1 LQQGWH
7 EMNDLTGQKYFD
19 SLTGLFMKLS
29 SAVKDSSAVAEEVNN
44 LYKLF
49 LQYHQEINS
58 EIYKLNLQQR
68 KNEEK
73 INQLIED
80 KRRLEVLYSSGIL
93 FSTETETKALIST
106 AIDTVVRELKADSGF
121 IILTNES
128 GETENIF
135 VKNMHPEDNPE
146 AMEMSTTVIKNT
158 INASSPVRVDNA
170 GYDEELSQRA
180 SILKLGIT
188 AVLCVPLALGS
199 KVLGAV
205 YIDRRNKENPFT
217 QNDLI
222 FLLAFAKQIVNALEI
237 SSEIS
242 NLEKRLLTDAIEKFD
257 DLRKEFK
264 CDEIVGSGKKLFDV
278 LKLAAKI
285 SPTNTSVIIL
295 GENGTGKDVLARVIH
310 NNSKRASKPF
320 VTIDCSAI
328 PADLLESELFGY
340 ESGAFTGAAKTKP
353 GKLELADG
361 GTLFFN
367 EIGEMSINLQAKIL
381 RVIQT
386 GEIERL
392 GSVNTKKINVRI
404 ISATNRNLPDMI
416 SKGTFRED
424 LYYRLKVIEIN
435 MPPLRE
441 RKEDIESLCNH
452 FIKKHGEGKEYKI
465 SDEAL
470 EVLEEYSFPGNIRE
484 LENIILRSIVLATD
498 NKIDVKDLP
507 QEIIQKSSD
516 EILVHPGKKLLEA
529 ETEFRRMYIIKTLRK
544 VNSKAEAAK
553 LLGVNRTHF
562 YKLLSQLEIDL

>member
-1 LQQGWH
+1 
-7 EMNDLTGQKYFD
+7 MNDLTGQKYFD

-507 QEIIQKSSD
+507 QEIIEKSSD
-516 EILVHPGKKLLEA
+516 EISVHPGKKLLEA

>member
-1 LQQGWH
+1 
-7 EMNDLTGQKYFD
+7 MNDLTGQKYFD